1 MVYQLWAAKKLECF
15 AMVKASTDRLADIV
29 CNDDDETTAQRIEQI
44 VDTVATLPLK
54 YRLMVASAL
63 YQCVTDEAHSKLR
76 ALEAIAHKNVDLPDT
91 IDAREF
97 CKVVN
102 QQIYQLR
109 IGQQCALSV
118 SGPLG

>member
-1 MVYQLWAAKKLECF
+1 MAK
-15 AMVKASTDRLADIV
+15 VSTDRLADIV

-44 VDTVATLPLK
+44 VDH
-54 YRLMVASAL
+54 VASAL
-63 YQCVTDEAHSKLR
+63 HQCVPDEAHSKHR

-97 CKVVN
+97 CKIVN